1 MMNYKKANSMNQEK
15 SKIQDRNKSELTRL
29 LGVNLR
35 NWRTKLDLTQEV
47 VAKIIGISRPAY
59 VQIENGNRE
68 LYVTE
73 LSRLVQVLK
82 IEIYKLFEF
91 NT

>member
-1 MMNYKKANSMNQEK
+1 MNYKKANSMNQEK
-15 SKIQDRNKSELTRL
+15 SKTQDRNKSELTRL

-73 LSRLVQVLK
+73 LSRLVQVFK